1 MPRRRLKHAVE
12 GPTNVPKSL
21 YVGFEFSNKNYGLG
35 EWKVTKAGWKVPVG
49 NTDIVLFDGLMIGRG
64 EERGA

>member
-1 MPRRRLKHAVE
+1 MSPSPSTLVLSSRIKITVLESGRSRRR
-12 GPTNVPKSL
+12 G
-21 YVGFEFSNKNYGLG
+21 GRF
-35 EWKVTKAGWKVPVG
+35 PVG